1 MKVIALIPAAGSGS
15 RMRAKEKKPYLSLG
29 DKPILA
35 HTLSEFE
42 QCSLINEVILIVSKD
57 AIDYCKTSIVEAFK
71 VKKVNKVIAGG
82 PRRQDSVWEGL
93 KILKDDCKLV
103 MVHDGVRPFV
113 SQEILKIS
121 VHETTNSGATV
132 VAVPVKDTIK
142 IVSKQAEVLETHC
155 NKGGMLAI
163 LNEPALYYENELI
176 NKNSEFSDDN
186 NYNLKFI
193 DNDVLTMYYYSQD
206 GFYKVHIEFWRNY
219 LYKR

>member
-1 MKVIALIPAAGSGS
+1 MKVVALIPAAGSGS
-15 RMRAKEKKPYLSLG
+15 RMSAKEKKPYLSLG

-103 MVHDGVRPFV
+103 MVHDGVRP
-113 SQEILKIS
+113 
-121 VHETTNSGATV
+121 
-132 VAVPVKDTIK
+132 
-142 IVSKQAEVLETHC
+142 
-155 NKGGMLAI
+155 
-163 LNEPALYYENELI
+163 
-176 NKNSEFSDDN
+176 
-186 NYNLKFI
+186 
-193 DNDVLTMYYYSQD
+193 
-206 GFYKVHIEFWRNY
+206 
-219 LYKR
+219 